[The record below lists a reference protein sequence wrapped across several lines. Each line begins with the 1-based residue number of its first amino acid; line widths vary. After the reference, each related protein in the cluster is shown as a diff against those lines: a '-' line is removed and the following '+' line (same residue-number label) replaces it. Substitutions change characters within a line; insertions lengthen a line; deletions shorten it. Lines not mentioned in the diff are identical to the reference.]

1 MTTKGQTTIAKD
13 EMGWIII
20 AGGATSL
27 NPTYWNGLSK
37 KQKVNLMSVTHKEMH
52 EGHLELDT
60 LQRECYLDY
69 RAEGDSHNSALEKA
83 RLI

>member
-27 NPTYWNGLSK
+27 NLKFWNGLSK
-37 KQKVNLMSVTHKEMH
+37 KQKSNLMSVTYKEMSDAH
-52 EGHLELDT
+52 IEFDT
-60 LQRECYLDY
+60 LQRDYYIDY
-69 RAEGDSHNSALEKA
+69 RAEGDSHNSAFEKA
-83 RLI
+83 GLI